1 MFIKKINKLVKY
13 KANEGASYIEVG
25 GKSIPH
31 QNKDLDIWICLESL
45 RNAKGPACLSEQ
57 RESDSE
63 DWRFYYTPHRIW

>member
-31 QNKDLDIWICLESL
+31 QNKDLDI
-45 RNAKGPACLSEQ
+45 
-57 RESDSE
+57 
-63 DWRFYYTPHRIW
+63 